1 VPAFKLQKESEKKNE
16 CAIDGEE
23 FVFLFAL
30 RALCLRLSFQRKA
43 RKKNECAI
51 DGEEKKF
58 CASRLFH
65 APKVQ
70 RQSVKKN
77 IAQSMVAGTVQIK
90 KNTTSAFSLCATR
103 QECALSFSFT
113 FSFIAF
119 ICVLRL
125 CAFPFVIGSSI
136 VFS

>member
-1 VPAFKLQKESEKKNE
+1 MPASKLPKESEKKE
-16 CAIDGEE
+16 MS
-23 FVFLFAL
+23 VQ
-30 RALCLRLSFQRKA
+30 SMV
-43 RKKNECAI
+43 KK
-51 DGEEKKF
+51 KKF

-70 RQSVKKN
+70 RESVKKKHCA
-77 IAQSMVAGTVQIK
+77 IDGCRDGKDK

-113 FSFIAF
+113 FSFLAF

-125 CAFPFVIGSSI
+125 CAFPFLIGSSI